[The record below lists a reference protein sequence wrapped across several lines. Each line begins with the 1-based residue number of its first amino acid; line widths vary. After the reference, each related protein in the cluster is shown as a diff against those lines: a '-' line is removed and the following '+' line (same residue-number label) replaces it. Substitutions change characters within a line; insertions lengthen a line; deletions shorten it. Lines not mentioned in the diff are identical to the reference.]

1 MPDLDRP
8 LALAA
13 GQAPSRAAALRAW
26 LTRTFPG
33 RTLLLGIL
41 IKVVTSLVGLVV
53 SPLPRFVDILD
64 TCGSLALV
72 FAAAYAVGRTLM
84 WGRRRLLWRVRR
96 KLILSYIFVG
106 LVPGLLIITFFLLA
120 GLLLFFNVSSYLV
133 QSRVRSLADQARFL
147 AESTI
152 LDLQR
157 SGTPGGVDEAV
168 DRRQEGA
175 ETRYPFLSIAIV
187 PAFDLRCPERSAA
200 RPFKVDVGALPVFAG
215 PWRHL
220 DPPERLPG
228 WIKCEGFAGLV
239 AYEAEPG
246 PGDPGEAEDRTRL
259 VMRAIAFPDVREP
272 SWALVLDLPMT
283 AVVERRIREE
293 TGIVLGETSVMPG
306 GDAATGLPHGRAI
319 EPAPAEERVDPG
331 GFGFIGRQWVVFL
344 DYIDWD
350 SGRASSA
357 ITAIRINVW
366 EMYDRISAI
375 SSARLTSVN
384 FAQVLL
390 VFLAVVGALF
400 LIIQFVA
407 LVIGFV
413 LARQITGAVHD
424 LFTGTEH
431 LRNRDFGHQI
441 PVRARDQLGE
451 LAESF
456 NVMTG
461 EITTLLQENAE
472 KERLEQ
478 ELRTARAIQMKL
490 LPQGPLVVPGLAVT
504 AYCEPAR
511 EVGGDYYDFLPLD
524 DKRLGFLIADVSG
537 KGTSAALYMAELK
550 GLMLSLSRIH
560 ESPRELLIAANQIIA
575 AHIDVQSFIT
585 MSYIVIDLERGI
597 MTYARAGHCP
607 LIYLPAANGGSG
619 RQVRVLAPDGLVVGL
634 KLDNGELFESLLQE
648 MVVPLAPGDLIVLFT
663 DGFSEAMNESF
674 DCFGEQRLSQV
685 IEDHGDLPF
694 DELRERILQEVRAF
708 AGGADQHDDMTMI
721 LLKVEQAGVPATPA
735 LEPFIDVPAIPADE
749 VPGPA
754 GV

>member
-1 MPDLDRP
+1 MPHPEP

-13 GQAPSRAAALRAW
+13 GSLPTRASQLRIW
-26 LTRTFPG
+26 LTRSIPG
-33 RTLLLGIL
+33 RVLLAGIAIKL
-41 IKVVTSLVGLVV
+41 ITGMAALVI
-53 SPLPRFVDILD
+53 SPLPAALEAVDTI
-64 TCGSLALV
+64 GSLALV
-72 FAAAYAVGRTLM
+72 FVCAYAIARLLM
-84 WGRRRLLWRVRR
+84 WARRRLLWRVRR
-96 KLILSYIFVG
+96 KLILSYVFVG

-133 QSRVRSLADQARFL
+133 QSRVRALAEQARFL
-147 AESTI
+147 AESTL

-157 SGTPGGVDEAV
+157 STTPDGVDEAL
-168 DRRQEGA
+168 DRRQESA

-187 PAFDLRCPERSAA
+187 PVYELRCPDRTGDRSSPV
-200 RPFKVDVGALPVFAG
+200 RVGALPVYAG

-228 WIKCEGFAGLV
+228 WIGCDGFSGLV

-246 PGDPGEAEDRTRL
+246 PGDPPGAEDRTRL
-259 VMRAIAFPDVREP
+259 VMRAVAFPDVREP
-272 SWALVLDLPMT
+272 AWALILDLPIST
-283 AVVERRIREE
+283 AVEYRIRQE
-293 TGIVLGETSVMPG
+293 TGIALGESSVMPTS
-306 GDAATGLPHGRAI
+306 DIEHRLPHGRSI
-319 EPAPAEERVDPG
+319 EPAAPDDDSVG
-331 GFGFIGRQWVVFL
+331 GSFIGRQWVVFL
-344 DYIDWD
+344 DYVDW
-350 SGRASSA
+350 STGRDFNAL
-357 ITAIRINVW
+357 TAIRINVW

-390 VFLAVVGALF
+390 VFLALVGALF
-400 LIIQFVA
+400 LVIQIVA
-407 LVIGFV
+407 LILGFV

-431 LRNRDFGHQI
+431 LRNRDFTHQI

-461 EITTLLQENAE
+461 EITTLLRENAE

-478 ELRTARAIQMKL
+478 ELRTARDIQMKL
-490 LPQGPLVVPGLAVT
+490 LPQGPLLVPGLAVT

-511 EVGGDYYDFLPLD
+511 EVGGDYYDFLPID

-560 ESPRELLIAANQIIA
+560 TSPRELLIAANRVIA
-575 AHIDVQSFIT
+575 QHIDVKSFIT
-585 MSYIVIDLERGI
+585 MSYIVVDLERRT

-607 LIYLPAANGGSG
+607 LIYLPAGSAPT
-619 RQVRVLAPDGLVVGL
+619 REASVLAPDGLVVGL
-634 KLDNGELFESLLQE
+634 KLDDGALFESLLQE
-648 MVVPLAPGDLIVLFT
+648 VTVPLNPGDLIVLFT

-674 DCFGEQRLSQV
+674 DCFGEQRLRV
-685 IEDHGDLPF
+685 LIEENGHVPFGD
-694 DELRERILQEVRAF
+694 LRERIVQEVRAF

-721 LLKVEQAGVPATPA
+721 LVKVEEMPAAATVPA
-735 LEPFIDVPAIPADE
+735 
-749 VPGPA
+749 
-754 GV
+754 